1 MGITIGKENH
11 MVVKT
16 SYGYYTDNQNVDY
29 PFSVEIT
36 EVKGEQKWIEIS
48 WDDDTPG
55 NIDDAEVDLLE
66 MF

>member
-1 MGITIGKENH
+1 

-16 SYGYYTDNQNVDY
+16 SYGYYTDNKNFDY

-36 EVKGEQKWIEIS
+36 EVKGRQTLIEIS

-55 NIDDAEVDLLE
+55 NIDDVEVEILE
-66 MF
+66 MY